1 MKIKHSLMAAVVAL
15 AILVT
20 FACGSGATP
29 VPFTSTPAP
38 TTPAED
44 SPQEPTGSS
53 VVGTPVPR
61 SDVETVFD
69 KPLSSG
75 LSVADV
81 AENALPSVVQII
93 AGSGT
98 GTGFI
103 INEGGLV
110 VTNKHVVE
118 GSNQVAV
125 RLVTGNEY
133 RGNVTQKHP
142 DLDLAYIE
150 IESTLSFTT
159 IAIGD
164 SDKIRVG
171 EDVIAIGFPLGQ
183 SLGLEPTVSVGII
196 SAKRENHLQTD
207 ASLNPGNSGGPL
219 LDMYGQVAGVIVS
232 RVETDDS
239 GRPVSGIG
247 FAIPINAVKSGLGE
261 QVSPAGKVLPTPT
274 PFPTIRPTP
283 DLEATKAA
291 IDAIDA
297 HRRQVEQ
304 ATRTAIEAQEEAERY
319 AASLEAT
326 RIAELPTPTPTPLPT
341 ATPTPTPTPLPTATP
356 TPEPTPTPLPTPTP
370 HPATFCQEWEVMVLE
385 WIKQG
390 NNYRSFG
397 YYGEGWE
404 MNPNVPD
411 HPKLPAHLA
420 HDFCITAFPWGI
432 LGSSFDSVEIGD
444 NRRQILPGTYE
455 YRWVM
460 GNTVDKRVKDW
471 LCTLYIFHPQDS
483 GRPWRERMELT
494 QGEPFMFQLFR
505 YHGRVRLSCTDYNGM
520 LYRIGD

>member
-1 MKIKHSLMAAVVAL
+1 MKIKHPLMAAVVAL
-15 AILVT
+15 TILVT
-20 FACGSGATP
+20 FACGSAATP
-29 VPFTSTPAP
+29 VPSTSAPAAETP
-38 TTPAED
+38 ED
-44 SPQEPTGSS
+44 NSPQAPSASS

-61 SDVETVFD
+61 SDVETAFEE
-69 KPLSSG
+69 PLSSG

-81 AENALPSVVQII
+81 VENALPSVVHII

-103 INEGGLV
+103 INEDGLV

-118 GSNQVAV
+118 GNSQIAV
-125 RLVTGNEY
+125 RLVAGTEY
-133 RGNVTQKHP
+133 QANVTQRHP

-150 IESTLSFTT
+150 IDATLSFTP

-171 EDVIAIGFPLGQ
+171 EDVIAIGFPLGR
-183 SLGLEPTVSVGII
+183 SLGLEPTVSVGIV
-196 SAKRENHLQTD
+196 SAKRENRLQTD

-219 LDMYGQVAGVIVS
+219 LDMFGQVAGVVVS
-232 RVETDDS
+232 RLETDNS
-239 GRPVSGIG
+239 GRPVAGIG
-247 FAIPINAVKSGLGE
+247 FAIPINAVKSGLGG

-319 AASLEAT
+319 AAALEAT
-326 RIAELPTPTPTPLPT
+326 RIAELPTPTPE
-341 ATPTPTPTPLPTATP
+341 PTPTPLPP
-356 TPEPTPTPLPTPTP
+356 TPTPTP
-370 HPATFCQEWEVMVLE
+370 HPATFCEEWEAMVLT

-390 NNYRSFG
+390 NHWPSNSAV
-397 YYGEGWE
+397 
-404 MNPNVPD
+404 VPD
-411 HPKLPAHLA
+411 HPQLSATLA
-420 HDFCITAFPWGI
+420 FDHCATDFPTGI
-432 LGSSFDSVEIGD
+432 LWKGSSAVVGD
-444 NRRQILPGTYE
+444 GQYELLPGTYE
-455 YRWVM
+455 YRHR
-460 GNTVDKRVKDW
+460 GYEGDNRVKGHNCLLRLNRGED
-471 LCTLYIFHPQDS
+471 TEPSVEMPY
-483 GRPWRERMELT
+483 
-494 QGEPFMFQLFR
+494 GEPFIFR
-505 YHGRVRLSCTDYNGM
+505 FHSYHGRVLYDGRYYLTDCGGSADNSA